1 MNLSTSPLNMYVDNN
16 INPIGQS
23 KSRDVKTLE
32 TLFKE
37 KHIVETI
44 ERFKWSNLPGELPQ
58 DLIERIL
65 FFRGKGT
72 FFKGVDDKL
81 RFLPFTLDGTIDL
94 YGRYISIIPV
104 LFTGQNKDDNDKYY
118 FNTDKSLKVCYDLDD
133 LEDCDAVI
141 LNDRT
146 LKMSQDV
153 IPMNTLINPIIEQM
167 VEILVLINIDLISSA
182 KVYTIIAKDE
192 AQKQSIENE
201 FDSIDRKILAGKRAI
216 VVTSMDQLQELK
228 GTNDSKDSNRY
239 FQTYQSFENLRKDII
254 GQPNSGTFMKNSIQT
269 DDEVA
274 QNSQEGSPVLMNA
287 LRQRKDAV
295 EMVNK
300 MWGYNISVDI
310 SPEFLNEG
318 EDKVVGASSNNSDRN
333 DGTLEEDE

>member
-1 MNLSTSPLNMYVDNN
+1 MNLSTSPLNMYVENN
-16 INPIGQS
+16 INPTGQS

-65 FFRGKGT
+65 FFRGKGA
-72 FFKGVDDKL
+72 FFKGIDDKL
-81 RFLPFTLDGTIDL
+81 RFLPFTLDGAIDL
-94 YGRYISIIPV
+94 YGRYVNIIPV
-104 LFTGQNKDDNDKYY
+104 LFTGQNKKDDDRYY
-118 FNTDKSLKVCYDLDD
+118 FNTDKSLKVCYDIDD
-133 LEDCDAVI
+133 TEGCEAVI

-153 IPMNTLINPIIEQM
+153 VPMNTLINPIIEQM

-192 AQKQSIENE
+192 AQKQAIENE

-216 VVTSMDQLQELK
+216 VVTSMDTLQELK

-269 DDEVA
+269 NDEVS
-274 QNSQEGSPVLMNA
+274 QNAKEGSPVLMNA
-287 LRQRKDAV
+287 LRQRREAV
-295 EMVNK
+295 AIVNK

-310 SPEFLNEG
+310 NPEFLKKE

-333 DGTLEEDE
+333 DGTLGEDE